1 MALLLCVDLLASA
14 TSSQATYGVA
24 YAGGSLPSIKTGQS
38 LRLVIDADAI
48 RLFVGNAYREGGD
61 PELNLKAS
69 AITEISYGEEARH
82 RVGAAVATAVVSLG
96 IGILVAVS
104 KTKKHYIG
112 LTWAEG
118 DAKGG
123 MVVQADKNEFRGI
136 LMALEGITGRRAVGK
151 DDEGAPPTDHTSDW
165 GVPPKP
171 DQVLVSIAV
180 NSTPPDALVEV
191 DGYQAGRSPVDV
203 KLSKGDYTL
212 MVSKLGFK
220 PLTQKIVVEPGKAQS
235 FNFAL
240 AAIEVSTGL
249 PAVPTAVQKGGL
261 VITGSGVSDNEK
273 KPEERKK
280 Q

>member
-136 LMALEGITGRRAVGK
+136 LMALEGITGRRAVGT
-151 DDEGAPPTDHTSDW
+151 DDEGARPTAHYSDW
-165 GVPPKP
+165 GAQPTA
-171 DQVLVSIAV
+171 DQVLASIHV
-180 NSTPPDALVEV
+180 DSTPSDSAVEV
-191 DGYQAGRSPVDV
+191 DGYPAGRTPVDV
-203 KLSKGDYTL
+203 KLAKGEYTL
-212 MVSKLGFK
+212 KVSKPGFK
-220 PLTQKIVVEPGKAQS
+220 LSSQKIVVEPGKAQGITI
-235 FNFAL
+235 AL
-240 AAIEVSTGL
+240 VEV
-249 PAVPTAVQKGGL
+249 AKKTAGEQ
-261 VITGSGVSDNEK
+261 
-273 KPEERKK
+273 
-280 Q
+280 